1 MALYEIGN
9 DGSINKIAGNVASII
24 DSSAGMPL
32 GLIFASAIPI
42 TDARVHLLDGTTI
55 AQNGVYASFVSL
67 IKNLISSGENIS
79 CTQSQY
85 DSDIATYGQCGKFVI
100 DDANGLIRL
109 PKITEFIASN
119 NGGLTIGLAQLDEFK
134 SHTHTQASH
143 KHSISNPYQAT
154 SGNEVMVPSTSGTAK
169 LGAASYAWTPT
180 GSATP
185 TINNTGGTETRPKN
199 IRYPYYIVL
208 ATGYKSV
215 QSLNVDAI
223 MTELNKKGND
233 IQYLSESDKKKWFLL
248 THPIDSYYITDETK
262 SPIDNYG
269 GGWAKVEGR
278 FLIGAG
284 GNGDGATYT
293 FSHTGGSKDAIVVSH
308 SHENVYIKVRTNKAG
323 IGNDYGTSGNH
334 IVTNTGASNY
344 GRVDMAYTST
354 VGSSGTDMNMPPYK
368 VVYIWKRIS

>member
-9 DGSINKIAGNVASII
+9 DGSVNKIAGNIASIM

-55 AQNGVYASFVSL
+55 AQNGVYADFVSL

-134 SHTHTQASH
+134 SHNHSLPVKFGWGAGASNTGPRTDQN
-143 KHSISNPYQAT
+143 NPGT
-154 SGNEVMVPSTSGTAK
+154 SWFTEVMSK
-169 LGAASYAWTPT
+169 
-180 GSATP
+180 
-185 TINNTGGTETRPKN
+185 GGTETRPKN

-223 MTELNKKGND
+223 MAELNKKGND

-262 SPIDNYG
+262 SPIDKYG

-284 GNGDGATYT
+284 SNGDGATYT
-293 FSHTGGSKDAIVVSH
+293 FSNTGGSKDAIVVSH
-308 SHENVYIKVRTNKAG
+308 THENVYIKVRTNKAG

-334 IVTNTGASNY
+334 IVTNTGANGY

-354 VGSSGTDMNMPPYK
+354 VGSSGTDKNMPPYR

>member
-9 DGSINKIAGNVASII
+9 DGSVNKIAGNIASIM

-134 SHTHTQASH
+134 SHNHAQRNP
-143 KHSISNPYQAT
+143 ISANGA
-154 SGNEVMVPSTSGTAK
+154 NEVMVPTTNGTARNSDS
-169 LGAASYAWTPT
+169 SYAWMNTH
-180 GSATP
+180 
-185 TINNTGGTETRPKN
+185 NTGGTETRPKN

-223 MTELNKKGND
+223 MAELNKKGND

-262 SPIDNYG
+262 SPIDKYG
-269 GGWAKVEGR
+269 GGWSKVEGR

-293 FSHTGGSKDAIVVSH
+293 LSNTGGSKDAIVVSH
-308 SHENVYIKVRTNKAG
+308 DHANVYIKVRTNKAG

-334 IVTNTGASNY
+334 IVTNTGANGY
-344 GRVDMAYTST
+344 GRVDMAYTNT
-354 VGSSGTDMNMPPYK
+354 VGSSGTDKNMPPYK